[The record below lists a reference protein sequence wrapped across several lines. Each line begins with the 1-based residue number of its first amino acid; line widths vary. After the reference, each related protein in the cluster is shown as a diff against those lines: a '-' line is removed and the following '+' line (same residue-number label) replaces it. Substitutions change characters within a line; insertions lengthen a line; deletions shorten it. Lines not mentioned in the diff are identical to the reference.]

1 MAALSAEF
9 GIMVSAPPGSA
20 PGGKN
25 ASSAQAWRH
34 ARS

>member
-9 GIMVSAPPGSA
+9 GIMVPAPPDPT
-20 PGGKN
+20 PGGDN

-34 ARS
+34 VRS